1 MKKEKII
8 YNKSKEATRILL
20 FPGLFLA
27 VLSLGMQAFCVLN
40 KIYEKDLTL
49 FMILILVP
57 AVVQYI
63 VTLWFIKIRRF
74 NLEIDFENEI
84 LSFCG
89 GFYMPK
95 QYDLKEI
102 TINKRLKVQSSS
114 YEDNIYEVDII
125 YQNMIICT
133 VDSKKFEIKTGCKID
148 EIIINNEF

>member
-8 YNKSKEATRILL
+8 YNKSKEAIRILL
-20 FPGLFLA
+20 FPGLILA
-27 VLSLGMQAFCVLN
+27 VLSLGIQVFCVLN
-40 KIYEKDLTL
+40 KIHEKDLTL
-49 FMILILVP
+49 FTILILVP
-57 AVVQYI
+57 AAVQYI
-63 VTLWFIKIRRF
+63 VIFWFLKVRRF
-74 NLEIDFENEI
+74 NLEIDFETET

-95 QYDLKEI
+95 QYNLKEI

-114 YEDNIYEVDII
+114 YEENIYEVDII

-133 VDSKKFEIKTGCKID
+133 VNSKKFEIKTGCKID